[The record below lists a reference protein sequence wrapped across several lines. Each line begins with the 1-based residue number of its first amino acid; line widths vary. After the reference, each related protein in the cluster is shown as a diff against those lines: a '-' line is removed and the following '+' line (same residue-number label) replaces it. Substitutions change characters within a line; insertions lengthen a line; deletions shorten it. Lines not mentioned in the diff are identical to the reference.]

1 MTTKAAQARNYVMGL
16 DLPPV
21 PVRKRGADGAPVPAA
36 VAFSEA
42 PQAVVVGSQLTEFSA
57 KVSADARS
65 AIADSMLIA
74 QLAANKAADAA
85 ADVFAWYRKYI
96 EVLQKVGWKVQDMEF
111 QTQQVSD
118 KNLGVHSAIIPV
130 LMAMLGP
137 GVAAASLVISVLNG
151 LKEMDSSSPW
161 ITVFDRASQH
171 AHGAKFQ
178 VSYVDADAEGAPQ
191 ISVMCFGID
200 AQRTVTQVLFF
211 KFSQDS
217 AEFKK
222 ANGKLAMSLAQLA
235 EAREVIAQRVHP
247 FIADYVKGLD
257 I

>member
-1 MTTKAAQARNYVMGL
+1 M
-16 DLPPV
+16 
-21 PVRKRGADGAPVPAA
+21 
-36 VAFSEA
+36 
-42 PQAVVVGSQLTEFSA
+42 
-57 KVSADARS
+57 
-65 AIADSMLIA
+65 
-74 QLAANKAADAA
+74 
-85 ADVFAWYRKYI
+85 
-96 EVLQKVGWKVQDMEF
+96 
-111 QTQQVSD
+111 
-118 KNLGVHSAIIPV
+118 
-130 LMAMLGP
+130 
-137 GVAAASLVISVLNG
+137 LNG